1 MGVAISNW
9 KLAKAVSESGELGVV
24 SGTGIGVVMIS
35 RLMNGDIGGHVR
47 RALGAFPFQEP
58 VRRLLKRYFIPEAP
72 TTPVTYKRPAMWT
85 LEPAASLQELTTM
98 ANFAEVFLAK
108 EGHSNPVGINL
119 LEKVQLPILS
129 SIYGAMLAG
138 VDYLLIGAGVP
149 WQIPSVLD
157 GLEHH
162 ESVRYRLEV
171 RNVSREDDFRVC
183 FDPRRLF
190 PSIPEGYPRLK
201 RPRFLPIV
209 SSVVLAKS
217 LIRQAKKK
225 IDGFVVE
232 TSVAGGHNAPPRG
245 REGTNGNGEVR
256 YGEKDVVDLEKIKE
270 LGLPFWVAGGYDDPE
285 EIQRAMEAG
294 ATGVQVGTAFAYCEE
309 SGMRSDLKDS
319 VLRKVIAEGVEVQ
332 TSSRVSPTG
341 FPFKVVQVEN
351 TISDSKTY
359 AERERLCDL
368 GMLRQAYKREDGEVG
383 FRCAS
388 APEKQFLAQGGKSEE
403 TIGRTCLC
411 NNLLATAGYPQ
422 QRKDGYVEPPLL
434 TAGDGLQGLRKFMKP
449 DELNYT
455 AKDVLDYLK
464 G

>member
-9 KLAKAVSESGELGVV
+9 RLAKAVSESGELGVV
-24 SGTGIGVVMIS
+24 SGTGVGLVMIS
-35 RLMNGDIGGHVR
+35 RLMNGDVGGHVR
-47 RALGAFPFQEP
+47 HALQAFPFQEQ
-58 VRRLLKRYFIPEAP
+58 VQRILETYFVPDL
-72 TTPVTYKRPAMWT
+72 TKSRTSYKRPPMWT
-85 LEPAASLQELTTM
+85 MNPSAPLQELTVI
-98 ANFAEVFLAK
+98 ANFVEVFLAK

-119 LEKVQLPILS
+119 LEKVQFPILC

-149 WQIPSVLD
+149 WQIPGVLD
-157 GLEHH
+157 RLECH
-162 ESVRYRLEV
+162 EAASYRLDV
-171 RNVSREDDFRVC
+171 RDVSREDDFRIH
-183 FDPRRLF
+183 FDPQTLF
-190 PSIPEGYPRLK
+190 PSANKAGGQLK

-270 LGLPFWVAGGYDDPE
+270 LGLPFWVAGGYDDPQG
-285 EIQRAMEAG
+285 IQRAMEAG

-319 VLRKVIAEGVEVQ
+319 VLRKVITEGVEVQ

-422 QRKDGYVEPPLL
+422 QRKDGYIEPPLL
-434 TAGDGLQGLRKFMKP
+434 TAGDGLQGLRKFMKA
-449 DELNYT
+449 DNLNYT
-455 AKDVLDYLK
+455 AKDVLDYLR